1 LSAPAGGAAILG
13 PLQPRGGKPNVE
25 IRDQVIVVTG
35 GGSGIGRAL
44 CARFA
49 ADGARA
55 VVVADL
61 DGAAAGEAAAAI
73 GAPATGV
80 AVDVAVEA
88 EVQRLVAETTQRFGR
103 IDLFCSNAGVIVRAD
118 EDAPNEQW
126 QRHWDVN
133 VMAHVYA
140 ARAVLP
146 QMVARGAG
154 YLLNTASAAGLL
166 SQVNAAP
173 YSVTKH
179 AAVGFAEWLS
189 IAYGDKGI
197 GVSCLCP
204 QGVDT
209 PMLRGAGGGS
219 RPSFLADGALTPER
233 VAECV
238 VEGLRREQF
247 LILPH
252 AEVLTFFQRKAN
264 DYERWL
270 RGMRRLREKVV
281 GGGT

>member
-1 LSAPAGGAAILG
+1 MEIL
-13 PLQPRGGKPNVE
+13 N
-25 IRDQVIVVTG
+25 QVIVVTG

-44 CARFA
+44 CERFA

-61 DGAAAGEAAAAI
+61 DAEAARRVAASI
-73 GAPATGV
+73 GARAQARALNVG
-80 AVDVAVEA
+80 VEA
-88 EVQRLVAETTQRFGR
+88 EVQALVQEVTAQYGR

-118 EDAPNEQW
+118 EDAANEHW

-133 VMAHVYA
+133 VMAHVYS

-146 QMVARGAG
+146 QMLARGSG
-154 YLLNTASAAGLL
+154 CLLNTASAAGLL
-166 SQVNAAP
+166 SQVNSAP

-179 AAVGFAEWLS
+179 AAVAFAEWLS
-189 IAYGDKGI
+189 IAHGERGI
-197 GVSCLCP
+197 RVSCLCP

-209 PMLRGAGGGS
+209 PMLRGASGTG
-219 RPSFLADGALTPER
+219 RKSFLVEGALTAER

-238 VEGLRREQF
+238 VEGLRREEF

-252 AEVLTFFQRKAN
+252 PEVLSFFQRKAN

-270 RGMRRLREKVV
+270 RGMRRLRDKVMSS
-281 GGGT
+281 GS

>member
-1 LSAPAGGAAILG
+1 MALVRLRYWWQYDPTGDRLIMEV
-13 PLQPRGGKPNVE
+13 Q
-25 IRDQVIVVTG
+25 DQIIVVTG

-44 CARFA
+44 CERFDA
-49 ADGARA
+49 GGARA
-55 VVVADL
+55 VIVADL
-61 DGAAAGEAAAAI
+61 NEAAARQVASAI
-73 GAPATGV
+73 GSAAQARGLNV
-80 AVDVAVEA
+80 GVEA
-88 EVQRLVAETTQRFGR
+88 EVQALVAEVTAQHGR

-118 EDAPNEQW
+118 EDAANADW

-146 QMVARGAG
+146 QMLARGRG

-179 AAVGFAEWLS
+179 AAVAFAEWLS
-189 IAYGDKGI
+189 IAHGDQGLR
-197 GVSCLCP
+197 VSCLCP

-209 PMLRGAGGGS
+209 PMLRGVGDSG
-219 RPSFLADGALTPER
+219 RKSFLVEGSLTTER

-238 VEGLRREQF
+238 VEGLRREEF

-252 AEVLTFFQRKAN
+252 PEVLSFFQRKAN

-270 RGMRRLREKVV
+270 RGMRRLREKVMGS
-281 GGGT
+281 GG

>member
-1 LSAPAGGAAILG
+1 MDI
-13 PLQPRGGKPNVE
+13 KDKV
-25 IRDQVIVVTG
+25 VIVTG
-35 GGSGIGRAL
+35 GASGIGRAL
-44 CARFA
+44 CEAFA
-49 ADGARA
+49 AQGARG

-61 DGAAAGEAAAAI
+61 DGAGASQVAGAI
-73 GAPATGV
+73 GGIGV
-80 AVDVAVEA
+80 AVNVADEA
-88 EVQRLVAETTQRFGR
+88 DVQRLVQSATQRFGQV
-103 IDLFCSNAGVIVRAD
+103 DLFCSNAGVIVRAD
-118 EDAPNEQW
+118 EDASNDHW

-146 QMVARGAG
+146 QMLARGEG
-154 YLLNTASAAGLL
+154 YLLHTASAAGLL

-179 AAVGFAEWLS
+179 AAVAFAEWLS
-189 IAYGDKGI
+189 IAHGDQGLR
-197 GVSCLCP
+197 VSCLCP

-209 PMLRGAGGGS
+209 PMLRGVGDSG
-219 RPSFLADGALTPER
+219 RKSFLAEGALTPER

-238 VEGLRREQF
+238 VEGLRREEF

-252 AEVLTFFQRKAN
+252 PEVLGFFQRKAA

-270 RGMRRLREKVV
+270 RGMRRLRDKVV
-281 GGGT
+281 GKPRQ

>member
-1 LSAPAGGAAILG
+1 M
-13 PLQPRGGKPNVE
+13 E

-44 CARFA
+44 CERFA

-61 DGAAAGEAAAAI
+61 HAGAAHQVAAGI
-73 GAPATGV
+73 GARAQARVLNVGV
-80 AVDVAVEA
+80 EP
-88 EVQRLVAETTQRFGR
+88 EVQALVAEVTAQHGR

-118 EDAPNEQW
+118 EDAANEHW

-146 QMVARGAG
+146 QMLARRQG
-154 YLLNTASAAGLL
+154 YLLHTASAAGLL

-179 AAVGFAEWLS
+179 AAVAFAEWLS
-189 IAYGDKGI
+189 IAHGDQGLR
-197 GVSCLCP
+197 VSCLCP

-209 PMLRGAGGGS
+209 PMLRGAGGDAG
-219 RPSFLADGALTPER
+219 RRSFLAEGALTAER
-233 VAECV
+233 VADCV
-238 VEGLRREQF
+238 VEGLRREEF

-252 AEVLTFFQRKAN
+252 AEVLGFFQRKAN

-270 RGMRRLREKVV
+270 RGMRRLREKVM
-281 GGGT
+281 GSGS

>member
-1 LSAPAGGAAILG
+1 M
-13 PLQPRGGKPNVE
+13 E
-25 IRDQVIVVTG
+25 IPHQVIVVTG

-44 CARFA
+44 CERFA

-61 DGAAAGEAAAAI
+61 DAAAARQVAAAI
-73 GAPATGV
+73 GPRAQARALNVG
-80 AVDVAVEA
+80 VEA
-88 EVQRLVAETTQRFGR
+88 EVQALVEAVTAQHGR

-118 EDAPNEQW
+118 EDAANAHW

-146 QMVARGAG
+146 QMLARGSG

-179 AAVGFAEWLS
+179 AAVAFAEWLS
-189 IAYGDKGI
+189 IAHGERGI
-197 GVSCLCP
+197 RVSCLCP

-209 PMLRGAGGGS
+209 PMLRSTGGTG
-219 RPSFLADGALTPER
+219 RKSFLVEGALSAER

-238 VEGLRREQF
+238 VEGLKREEF

-252 AEVLTFFQRKAN
+252 PEVLSFFQRKAN

-270 RGMRRLREKVV
+270 RGMRRLREKVM
-281 GGGT
+281 GSGS

>member
-1 LSAPAGGAAILG
+1 M
-13 PLQPRGGKPNVE
+13 E
-25 IRDQVIVVTG
+25 IPHQVIVVTG

-44 CARFA
+44 CERFA

-61 DGAAAGEAAAAI
+61 DAAAARQVAAAI
-73 GAPATGV
+73 GPRAQAHALNVG
-80 AVDVAVEA
+80 VEA
-88 EVQRLVAETTQRFGR
+88 EVQALVEAVTAQHGR

-118 EDAPNEQW
+118 EDAANAHW

-146 QMVARGAG
+146 QMRARGSG

-179 AAVGFAEWLS
+179 AAVAFAEWLS
-189 IAYGDKGI
+189 IAHGERGI
-197 GVSCLCP
+197 RVSCLCP

-209 PMLRGAGGGS
+209 PMLRSTGGTG
-219 RPSFLADGALTPER
+219 RKSFLVEGALSAER

-238 VEGLRREQF
+238 VEGLKCEEF

-252 AEVLTFFQRKAN
+252 PEVLSFFQRKAN

-270 RGMRRLREKVV
+270 RGMRRLREKVM
-281 GGGT
+281 GSGS

>member
-1 LSAPAGGAAILG
+1 M
-13 PLQPRGGKPNVE
+13 E
-25 IRDQVIVVTG
+25 IQDQVIVVTG

-44 CARFA
+44 CERFA
-49 ADGARA
+49 AAGAHA

-61 DGAAAGEAAAAI
+61 NGDAAQQVVAGI
-73 GAPATGV
+73 GERARARALNVGI
-80 AVDVAVEA
+80 
-88 EVQRLVAETTQRFGR
+88 EVQVQQLVAQVTAEFGR

-118 EDAPNEQW
+118 EDAANADW

-140 ARAVLP
+140 ARAMLP
-146 QMVARGAG
+146 QMLARGSG

-179 AAVGFAEWLS
+179 AAVAFAEWLS
-189 IAYGDKGI
+189 IAYGERGLR
-197 GVSCLCP
+197 VSCLCP
-204 QGVDT
+204 QGVRT
-209 PMLRGAGGGS
+209 PMLRSADGGN
-219 RPSFLADGALTPER
+219 RPSFLADGALSAQQ
-233 VAECV
+233 VADAV
-238 VEGLRREQF
+238 IEGLRQELF

-252 AEVLTFFQRKAN
+252 AEVLGFFQRKAT

-270 RGMRRLREKVV
+270 RGMRRLRDKVV
-281 GGGT
+281 GKGA

>member
-1 LSAPAGGAAILG
+1 MDI
-13 PLQPRGGKPNVE
+13 QGKV
-25 IRDQVIVVTG
+25 VVVTG

-44 CARFA
+44 CERFA
-49 ADGARA
+49 VEGARG

-61 DGAAAGEAAAAI
+61 DASLAQAVAGPI
-73 GAPATGV
+73 GGMACR
-80 AVDVAVEA
+80 VDVAVES
-88 EVQRLVAETTQRFGR
+88 EVQRLVQQATDRFGQV
-103 IDLFCSNAGVIVRAD
+103 DLFCSNAGIILRAD
-118 EDAPNEQW
+118 EDAPNLDW

-133 VMAHVYA
+133 LMAHVYA

-146 QMVARGAG
+146 QMLARGEG
-154 YLLNTASAAGLL
+154 YLLHTASAAGLL

-189 IAYGDKGI
+189 IAYGQRGI
-197 GVSCLCP
+197 RVSCLCP

-209 PMLRGAGGGS
+209 PMLRSAGAGG
-219 RPSFLADGALTPER
+219 RQSFLADGALSAAQ
-233 VAECV
+233 VAEAV
-238 VEGLRREQF
+238 VQGLRAEQF

-252 AEVLTFFQRKAN
+252 AEVLGFFQRKAA

-270 RGMRRLREKVV
+270 RGMRRLRDKVV
-281 GGGT
+281 GRPKPPID

>member
-1 LSAPAGGAAILG
+1 M
-13 PLQPRGGKPNVE
+13 E
-25 IRDQVIVVTG
+25 IKDQVIVVTG

-44 CARFA
+44 CERFA

-55 VVVADL
+55 VIVADL
-61 DGAAAGEAAAAI
+61 NEANARQVAAAI
-73 GAPATGV
+73 GSRAQARALNVG
-80 AVDVAVEA
+80 VEA
-88 EVQRLVAETTQRFGR
+88 ELQALVAEVTAEFGR

-118 EDAPNEQW
+118 EDAANADW

-146 QMVARGAG
+146 QMLARGSG

-179 AAVGFAEWLS
+179 AAVAFAEWLS
-189 IAYGDKGI
+189 IAHGDKGLR
-197 GVSCLCP
+197 VSCLCP

-209 PMLRGAGGGS
+209 PMLRGVGDSG
-219 RPSFLADGALTPER
+219 RKSFLVEGSLTAER

-238 VEGLRREQF
+238 VEGLRREEF

-252 AEVLTFFQRKAN
+252 AEVLSFFQRKAG

-270 RGMRRLREKVV
+270 RGMRRLREKVM
-281 GGGT
+281 GSGS